1 MDFLHNKEQFVQDD
15 CSLGFLADRS
25 QLWSP
30 DIGGLEQ
37 MDHLKGN
44 RRLVGT
50 LAICFRHQATI
61 ADVEPIFVT
70 ALDLS

>member
-1 MDFLHNKEQFVQDD
+1 
-15 CSLGFLADRS
+15 
-25 QLWSP
+25 
-30 DIGGLEQ
+30 

-50 LAICFRHQATI
+50 LAICFRHHATI